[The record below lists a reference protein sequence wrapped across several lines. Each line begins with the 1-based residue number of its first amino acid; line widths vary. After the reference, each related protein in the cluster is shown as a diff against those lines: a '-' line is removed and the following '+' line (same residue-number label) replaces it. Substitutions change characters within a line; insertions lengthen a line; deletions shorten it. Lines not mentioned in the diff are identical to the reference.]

1 MLTMERPKTGDSIKQ
16 KYERGLEK
24 GDRKAMEAKK
34 YVTFEPPK
42 PIANYVNEA
51 VDKQLEKI
59 EKRVR
64 PRSKVVEGE
73 SPFYS

>member
-42 PIANYVNEA
+42 PINEA